1 MNGTDNRLTTSS
13 IKEILEAVQAD
24 REARKVF
31 LSMPRE
37 EQLMAILG
45 MIAYTNDQLAKLQ
58 KETIEYRQQRERR
71 EKKLTEILEET
82 GPMKAMTPE
91 EKQNTAQ
98 KIIALATRPARS
110 GYLLDKVLSLIL
122 LILFYLVVTGRI
134 P

>member
-1 MNGTDNRLTTSS
+1 MDNRLTTSS